1 MRPLRDEILV
11 HNERVK
17 LFSGFLN
24 AVGLGLIGFALIRP
38 LVEEGSALSWLTAW
52 WSVAGLALHVA
63 AHYIL
68 GMLRKE
74 PRA

>member
-11 HNERVK
+11 HDARVK

-24 AVGLGLIGFALIRP
+24 AVGVGLIAFALIRP
-38 LVEEGSALSWLTAW
+38 LVEQGAVLGRITLW
-52 WSVAGLALHVA
+52 WSVAGLALHA
-63 AHYIL
+63 SAHYIPAL
-68 GMLRKE
+68 RRKE

>member
-11 HNERVK
+11 HDARVK
-17 LFSGFLN
+17 LVSGFLN
-24 AVGLGLIGFALIRP
+24 AVGLGLIAFALIRP
-38 LVEEGSALSWLTAW
+38 LVEQGAVLGRITLW
-52 WSVAGLALHVA
+52 WSVAGLALHAA

-68 GMLRKE
+68 GMLRQE